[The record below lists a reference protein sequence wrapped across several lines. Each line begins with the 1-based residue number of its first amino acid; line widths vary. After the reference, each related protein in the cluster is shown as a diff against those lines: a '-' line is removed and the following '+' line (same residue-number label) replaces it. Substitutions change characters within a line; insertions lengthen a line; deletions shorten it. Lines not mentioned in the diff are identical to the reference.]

1 MWDPFVIHATESIFL
16 EVTSRWS
23 RSVRTVFLSKP
34 NARSWRTP
42 ALVVALSSDFSF
54 LTEYKL
60 ELYFHSTLHPARGH
74 PRRALVCGVVKG
86 STVRDLAHVVGRDS
100 IGGLGELRPGVWL
113 SRLASLGGI
122 SGQGPSNCSS
132 VVCSAAD
139 PPSSVARE
147 LCFSQPLVRPSI
159 VFYFSPASCRTH
171 RSSI

>member
-1 MWDPFVIHATESIFL
+1 MREVGARLPWLLLSPRISHASRNISWSSISPLPSIQL
-16 EVTSRWS
+16 EGIQDVHW
-23 RSVRTVFLSKP
+23 V
-34 NARSWRTP
+34 
-42 ALVVALSSDFSF
+42 
-54 LTEYKL
+54 
-60 ELYFHSTLHPARGH
+60 G
-74 PRRALVCGVVKG
+74 GVVKG
-86 STVRDLAHVVGRDS
+86 STARDLAHVVGRDS